1 MSNTATSSSAHLD
14 LPRPI
19 GFVLG
24 GGGSLGAQQVG
35 MLQAL
40 GDVGIHPDL
49 VVGTSIGSVNGAL
62 VAADPIG
69 AASRLSHLWHTI
81 EPGRILG
88 KGLWRRIRTL
98 LAGRNYLYDTPA
110 VAELVTALVG
120 DVDISELAIPYGAIA
135 IDVTDGV
142 PTRVASGR
150 LASAIEAST
159 AIPGVFPMV
168 RRNNRL
174 LCDGGLITNVAVMDA
189 LEMGARSLVV
199 LDCMFAS
206 HPLEVPRRLTDTALW
221 AITTQLRQQ
230 VLRDLPVAA
239 QEMPVVYLPGAAPL
253 MISPLNFGHTAGLMH
268 DAYDR
273 SRAFLETLSVAG
285 PGLYQRE
292 ATASHTPAGLTS
304 RRVAQG
310 HEARLAD

>member
-1 MSNTATSSSAHLD
+1 MDPNQTLLE

-40 GDVGIHPDL
+40 GDLGVHADL

-62 VAADPIG
+62 LAADPRG
-69 AASRLSHLWHTI
+69 AASRLSHLWHSI
-81 EPGRILG
+81 DARSIMGRGIL
-88 KGLWRRIRTL
+88 RRL
-98 LAGRNYLYDTPA
+98 LRLLGGENHLYDTPA
-110 VAELVTALVG
+110 IGQVVSELIG
-120 DVDISELAIPYGAIA
+120 DVDIAELQVPYAAIA
-135 IDVTDGV
+135 VDVTDGV
-142 PTRVASGR
+142 TVRLASGR
-150 LASAIEAST
+150 LVSAIEAST

-168 RRNNRL
+168 PRNRRL
-174 LCDGGLITNVAVMDA
+174 LCDGGLITNVAVTDA

-221 AITTQLRQQ
+221 TFTTQLRQQ
-230 VLRDLPVAA
+230 VLRDLPLAA
-239 QEMPVVYLPGAAPL
+239 EQVPVLYLPGARPR
-253 MISPLNFGHTAGLMH
+253 MISPLDFDLTSEFM
-268 DAYDR
+268 DEAYEN
-273 SRAFLETLSVAG
+273 SRAFLETTSVDG

-292 ATASHTPAGLTS
+292 ASGEHTPSEDRAHP
-304 RRVAQG
+304 APG
-310 HEARLAD
+310 H

>member
-1 MSNTATSSSAHLD
+1 METSQLVDS

-19 GFVLG
+19 AFVLG

-40 GDVGIHPDL
+40 GDLGIHADL
-49 VVGTSIGSVNGAL
+49 AVGTSIGSVNGAL
-62 VAADPIG
+62 VAADPTG

-81 EPGRILG
+81 EPGRIMG
-88 KGLWRRIRTL
+88 KGIWRRIRNL
-98 LAGRNYLYDTPA
+98 VARRNFLYDTPA
-110 VAELVTALVG
+110 VAELVTELVG
-120 DVDISELAIPYGAIA
+120 DVDISELPIPYGAIA
-135 IDVTDGV
+135 IDVADGV
-142 PTRVASGR
+142 PTRIASGR

-168 RRNNRL
+168 NRNNRV

-206 HPLEVPRRLTDTALW
+206 HTLAVPRKLTDTALW
-221 AITTQLRQQ
+221 TITTQLRQQ
-230 VLRDLPVAA
+230 VLRDLPIAA
-239 QEMPVVYLPGAAPL
+239 EQVPVVYLPGAAPL
-253 MISPLNFGHTAGLMH
+253 MISPLEFDHTAELMQ
-268 DAYDR
+268 DAYGR
-273 SRAFLETLSVAG
+273 SRAFLETVSIDG

-292 ATASHTPAGLTS
+292 ATARHTPD
-304 RRVAQG
+304 
-310 HEARLAD
+310 EAPHRPARTAV